1 MWRVT
6 GRGMAVLLAGLVA
19 QALLTGCGGGSSS
32 LTPQEQL
39 CDSISDLQASAADL
53 ERLSLDSNRAE
64 VQQSIDGLLTALGN
78 VSNDV
83 GGVLESNV
91 DTIEQSL
98 NQLSSN
104 IGSLPDN
111 ASIGEVVAAVQQ
123 SIPAL
128 RAAINEVLSGA
139 DCDT

>member
-1 MWRVT
+1 MWRT
-6 GRGMAVLLAGLVA
+6 SGRGMAVLLAGLVA
-19 QALLTGCGGGSSS
+19 QALLTACGGSSA

-53 ERLSLDSNRAE
+53 ERLSLDSPRAE
-64 VQQSIDGLLTALGN
+64 VQQSIDGFLTALG
-78 VSNDV
+78 DV
-83 GGVLESNV
+83 GSDVGAALESDV
-91 DTIEQSL
+91 DTVEQSL

-104 IGSLPDN
+104 IGNLPDD
-111 ASIGEVVAAVQQ
+111 ASIGELVAVVQQ

>member
-6 GRGMAVLLAGLVA
+6 GRGTAVLLAGLVA
-19 QALLTGCGGGSSS
+19 QALLTGCGGSSQ

-53 ERLSLDSNRAE
+53 ERLSLDSTRAE
-64 VQQSIDGLLTALGN
+64 VQQSIDGFLTALGN
-78 VSNDV
+78 VSSDV
-83 GGVLESNV
+83 GGVLESNA

-104 IGSLPDN
+104 IGNLPDD

-139 DCDT
+139 GCGT